1 MKRRRL
7 QYGTGILFVS
17 FLVVTICFGT
27 ILHLVDQMEKNRI
40 MDNALYSRNQREFAI
55 VSTENEDL
63 WQEVIPRI
71 SKEWNGVMYLPIES
85 SDIIVRGIYT
95 SGDSQHLLSR
105 QSPRSERIIIVKR
118 GFRWIDILHYQL
130 QKKSQKA

>member
-27 ILHLVDQMEKNRI
+27 ILHLVDQMDKNRI

-71 SKEWNGVMYLPIES
+71 SKEWNGVMYLPI
-85 SDIIVRGIYT
+85 
-95 SGDSQHLLSR
+95 
-105 QSPRSERIIIVKR
+105 
-118 GFRWIDILHYQL
+118 
-130 QKKSQKA
+130 

>member
-27 ILHLVDQMEKNRI
+27 ILHLVDQMDKNRI

-71 SKEWNGVMYLPIES
+71 SKEWNGVMVKKYHRNFSSLINGLVNSGFKIDKILEPIPDEES
-85 SDIIVRGIYT
+85 IKIIPKYINQYDRPYFLFI
-95 SGDSQHLLSR
+95 R
-105 QSPRSERIIIVKR
+105 A
-118 GFRWIDILHYQL
+118 
-130 QKKSQKA
+130 KK